1 MDAAFTQS
9 AIRNQV
15 LWNRLLALVEEQAQV
30 LIRTAFSPLV
40 RACGDVSVGIFDVS
54 GRMLA
59 QAVTGT
65 PGHVNTMA
73 ESVKHFLHRFPVDTM
88 KAGDAFITNDPWM
101 GTGHLNDFVVVTPCF
116 FQGRCAAL
124 FACTSHLMD
133 IGGLGAGTEAPD
145 VFAEGLYIP
154 IIKLIDQ
161 GAVNETLLA
170 LIEANTRLPVDTV
183 GDTYSLAACND
194 VGVKRLQE
202 TMEEFAL
209 SDLVT
214 LAEFILDRS
223 REAVR
228 NEIAKLPKGTWTNEM
243 VVDGHDEPLILRAAL
258 TIGEEG
264 IRVDLTGS
272 SAAVA
277 KGINVPLTYATAYAS
292 FAVSCAIASDI
303 PNNAGSLSLLSV
315 EAPAGN
321 IVNAQK
327 PAPVGARHVIGQMLP
342 DLVFGCLAQVV
353 PERIPAEGSSCMWN
367 ISLRGTFAS
376 GERKGRTYM
385 LSVTTCGGM
394 GARFAKDGLSATAF
408 PSGILCMPVEIAET
422 QIPFLFWRKELR
434 ADSGGA
440 GRTRGGLGQT
450 IEVENLEGAPF
461 RLGAAFDRIKNPAR
475 GRMGGENG
483 APGYV
488 GLASGRALQGKGLQ
502 TIGAGD
508 RLVLHT
514 PGGGGFGKA
523 SERSS
528 ELIERDLFEERL
540 SEDSAAR
547 IYQYRDRK
555 AS

>member
-1 MDAAFTQS
+1 MDEINSQS
-9 AIRNQV
+9 AIRYQV

-73 ESVKHFLHRFPVDTM
+73 ESVKHFLRRFPVDTM

-116 FQGRCAAL
+116 FQEKCVAL

-209 SDLVT
+209 SDLAA
-214 LAEFILDRS
+214 LAEFIFQRS
-223 REAVR
+223 REAVQKA
-228 NEIAKLPKGTWTNEM
+228 IAKLPEGTWTNEM
-243 VVDGHDEPLILRAAL
+243 VVDGYDVPLTIRAAL
-258 TIGEEG
+258 TVDRDG
-264 IRVDLTGS
+264 IHIDLAGS
-272 SAAVA
+272 SSAVA

-292 FAVSCAIASDI
+292 FAVSCAIAGDV
-303 PNNAGSLSLLSV
+303 PNNSGSLSLLTV
-315 EAPAGN
+315 VAPADS
-321 IVNAQK
+321 IVNAPK
-327 PAPVGARHVIGQMLP
+327 PSPVGARHVIGQMLP
-342 DLVFGCLAQVV
+342 DLVFGCLAQII

-376 GERKGRTYM
+376 GERKGRNYA

-394 GARFAKDGLSATAF
+394 GARFTKDGLSATAF
-408 PSGILCMPVEIAET
+408 PSGILCMPVELAET
-422 QIPFLFWRKELR
+422 QIPFLFWRKELLS
-434 ADSGGA
+434 DSGGA
-440 GRTRGGLGQT
+440 GRMRGGLGQV

-461 RLGAAFDRIKNPAR
+461 RLGAAFDRIKYPAR
-475 GRMGGENG
+475 GRMGGGDG

-488 GLASGRALQGKGLQ
+488 GLASGRPLRGKGLQ
-502 TIGAGD
+502 TIEAGD

-514 PGGGGFGKA
+514 PGGGGFGDA
-523 SERSS
+523 NERPRD
-528 ELIERDLFEERL
+528 LIERDLFEERL
-540 SEDSAAR
+540 SEHAAVR
-547 IYQYRDRK
+547 FYNYRDRQ

>member
-1 MDAAFTQS
+1 MDADLTQS

-15 LWNRLLALVEEQAQV
+15 LWNRLLATVEEQAQV

-116 FQGRCAAL
+116 FQGKCVAL

-161 GAVNETLLA
+161 GAVNDTLLA

-194 VGVKRLQE
+194 AGVKRLQE

-209 SDLVT
+209 SDLAA

-228 NEIAKLPKGTWTNEM
+228 DEIQKLPKGTWTNETI
-243 VVDGHDEPLILRAAL
+243 VDGYDLPLTLRAAL
-258 TIGEEG
+258 TIGEDG

-303 PNNAGSLSLLSV
+303 PNNAGSLSLLTV
-315 EAPAGN
+315 EAPEGS

-342 DLVFGCLAQVV
+342 DLIFGCLAQVI

-367 ISLRGTFAS
+367 ISLRGAFAS
-376 GERKGRTYM
+376 GERKGQNYM

-475 GRMGGENG
+475 GRMGGGDG

-502 TIGAGD
+502 VIDAGD

-514 PGGGGFGKA
+514 PGGGGFGNPSDRA
-523 SERSS
+523 R

-540 SEDSAAR
+540 SGAAAVR